1 MACCILYGMLYGMLY
16 GCGVAIEAYSIQ
28 LPNSTVLH
36 SNKLCSRPFSTE
48 SFYEIDRMRMRVRC
62 RLCIQTTRSHADAPS
77 RSA

>member
-36 SNKLCSRPFSTE
+36 SNKLCPVRDHSLPNHS
-48 SFYEIDRMRMRVRC
+48 MR
-62 RLCIQTTRSHADAPS
+62 
-77 RSA
+77 